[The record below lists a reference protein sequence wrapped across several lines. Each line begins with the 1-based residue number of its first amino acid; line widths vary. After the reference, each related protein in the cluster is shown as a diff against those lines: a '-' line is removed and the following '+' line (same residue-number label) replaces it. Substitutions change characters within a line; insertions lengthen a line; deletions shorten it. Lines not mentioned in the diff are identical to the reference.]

1 MAKIPA
7 VLIFGA
13 PGSGKGTVGAKLA
26 ATTALKHISTG
37 DIFRGIAPSSESGKL
52 LASYSSKGLLVPDEA
67 TVEIF
72 GRFIE
77 GLVNTN
83 KVNPDKDMLL
93 LDGIPRTVAQV
104 KLIESVVDV
113 KHIFVLDI
121 KDEATIVARLLNRA
135 KIEGRKDDADE
146 SVIKNRLKV
155 YKESTAK
162 VLGKYNKKIVSH
174 IVGDNTPDEV
184 FCDVLKAYV
193 DFMKSFNKPAKKAP
207 AKKACKKACKK

>member
-26 ATTALKHISTG
+26 ATTSLKHISTG

-77 GLVNTN
+77 GLINTN
-83 KVNPDKDMLL
+83 KVNPDKDTLL

-121 KDEATIVARLLNRA
+121 KDEKTIVARLLNRA

-146 SVIKNRLKV
+146 AVIKNRLKV

-162 VLGKYNKKIVSH
+162 VLGQVQQVHHQPHQRRQHPGRSVLRH
-174 IVGDNTPDEV
+174 PRCLREV
-184 FCDVLKAYV
+184 LQVRLQEGPRQEG
-193 DFMKSFNKPAKKAP
+193 SGQEG
-207 AKKACKKACKK
+207 